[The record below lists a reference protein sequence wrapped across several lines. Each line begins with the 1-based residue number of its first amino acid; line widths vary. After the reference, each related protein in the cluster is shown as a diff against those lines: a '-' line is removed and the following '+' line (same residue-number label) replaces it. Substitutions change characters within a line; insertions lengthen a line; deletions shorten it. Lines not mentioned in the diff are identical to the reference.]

1 MEDFSSADRGD
12 ALETDIR
19 KLKLELMRQELDDKL
34 ITFKAY
40 MKRKNQFNMTTVAT
54 TTKDPNDPDNNY
66 LRPFSSVLFINVF
79 GEFEVWHLVLI
90 TLFIWLIICKF
101 FMIFFSFLLS
111 FS

>member
-1 MEDFSSADRGD
+1 MEDNGE

-34 ITFKAY
+34 LTLKAY
-40 MKRKNQFNMTTVAT
+40 MKRKNQFNTTTVAT
-54 TTKDPNDPDNNY
+54 TTTDPNDPANNY

-90 TLFIWLIICKF
+90 TLFIWLMICKRV
-101 FMIFFSFLLS
+101 LLCICNL
-111 FS
+111 